1 MDTVGHN
8 APRGDVSDQAAAIEK
23 TQEKAAHDQRSE
35 ALERM
40 RYVALQGRCGLLTG
54 PRGAGKTWLTQQLV
68 DELRRQGTPAET
80 INLTALPGEELA
92 FSVASKLGFG
102 IDVFDTEMSI
112 WALLQDYAESIR
124 DIGTRHV
131 LVFDDIDRAD
141 DGALPRLNRVMNLFE
156 STGAC
161 IFTATPKVRR
171 PIRRLLKSAAELKIE
186 LGDLSAAET
195 SQILAQ
201 RLQRLRIPVT
211 VTDDAVQAL
220 QKLGKGQLDR
230 VKRLAELS
238 SLAVEVEQSHAID
251 GRLVHEV
258 AGELRY

>member
-1 MDTVGHN
+1 MDTVGHS
-8 APRGDVSDQAAAIEK
+8 APRGDVSETAAAMTSQSK
-23 TQEKAAHDQRSE
+23 QAHDQRSE

-40 RYVALQGRCGLLTG
+40 RYVALRGSCGLLTG

-68 DELRRQGTPAET
+68 DELRKQGTPAET

-92 FSVASKLGFG
+92 FTVASKLGFG

-124 DIGTRHV
+124 DVGTRHV

-141 DGALPRLNRVMNLFE
+141 EGALPRLNRVMNLFN

-171 PIRRLLKSAAELKIE
+171 PIRKLLKSAAELKIE

-195 SQILAQ
+195 SQILNQ
-201 RLQRLRIPVT
+201 RVQQLRVPVT

-220 QKLGKGQLDR
+220 QHLGQGRIDR
-230 VKRLAELS
+230 VSRLAELS
-238 SLAVEVEQSHAID
+238 SLAAEVEDSRVID